1 MTSRSQPGHEAAEM
15 VLVEIK
21 EDFAGCASGQH
32 LTVLSFKNSDF
43 LFLYK
48 CLTSTQILS
57 AGSADPRI
65 NHSIPNPCEQ
75 AQILPPALPN
85 RE

>member
-1 MTSRSQPGHEAAEM
+1 MTSCSQPSHEAAEM

-43 LFLYK
+43 FFF
-48 CLTSTQILS
+48 TSAS
-57 AGSADPRI
+57 
-65 NHSIPNPCEQ
+65 Q
-75 AQILPPALPN
+75 APKSSLLAQLIQG
-85 RE
+85 